1 MIDISNMRCHVLAKL
16 ISVVRNEINVTRV
29 TGDISPILSNL
40 GCRDLTLSEINITER
55 SLPPEIK
62 DCSSKKVRL
71 IDLKGETTSL
81 IKLLRCYRM
90 YIEQMTLSS
99 EDTRCILG
107 YLNTTTAVLSLG
119 TGVECD
125 FDILSTYDG
134 TGRCW
139 TIEFDWDVHDRYAPS
154 IRTMIKKLGW
164 RKKEN
169 ELSMQIYRPK
179 GQQSQSINS
188 TSQNPQPTQDRS
200 LELPKQRSGSAP
212 NFVLTS
218 KSKSLPRTMVK
229 SVEATTLI
237 LTTAGEMIQSS
248 LKRK

>member
-1 MIDISNMRCHVLAKL
+1 MKCHVLAKL
-16 ISVVRNEINVTRV
+16 ISVVIHRIDVTRV

-40 GCRDLTLSEINITER
+40 GCRDLTLSEITITER

-62 DCSSKKVRL
+62 DCKVRL
-71 IDLKGETTSL
+71 TDLKGETTSL
-81 IKLLRCYRM
+81 IKRLRCDDM

-119 TGVECD
+119 TRVEWD

-134 TGRCW
+134 TGRCR

-164 RKKEN
+164 RKREN
-169 ELSMQIYRPK
+169 ELSMEIYRPK
-179 GQQSQSINS
+179 GQHSQSINS
-188 TSQNPQPTQDRS
+188 TSQNPKPTQDRS
-200 LELPKQRSGSAP
+200 LELPKQRSDSAP